1 MAKQN
6 MARLNKLDSFAVIV
20 AVPPILATIAWLAV
34 LAMSGISDHH
44 PILDLRPRNLTEA
57 AAFRDS
63 GAVVRRIDAGEDP
76 NRPGELRA
84 GILSPTASTL
94 VPIEAAAAS
103 RETGMVQL
111 LLDLGASPNA
121 DAWQRAWCVSDAP
134 DVRDLLASHRPE
146 DALEECGE
154 P

>member
-1 MAKQN
+1 M
-6 MARLNKLDSFAVIV
+6 
-20 AVPPILATIAWLAV
+20 
-34 LAMSGISDHH
+34 
-44 PILDLRPRNLTEA
+44 
-57 AAFRDS
+57 
-63 GAVVRRIDAGEDP
+63 VRRIDAGEDP

-103 RETGMVQL
+103 RETGIVQL